1 MHVAGSH
8 IIDLW
13 SSPAETLTL
22 YQNPT
27 HPAWFFGSGKE
38 ISVDM
43 SVEADWRVSEC
54 GWKTGPCHLCIV
66 QPSTGQRWRVDGGGA
81 HSLQQQ
87 EEEGLAAN
95 NRRSALAP

>member
-1 MHVAGSH
+1 M
-8 IIDLW
+8 
-13 SSPAETLTL
+13 
-22 YQNPT
+22 
-27 HPAWFFGSGKE
+27 
-38 ISVDM
+38 DM

-87 EEEGLAAN
+87 EEEQQEEEEEGSAAN